1 MSLLPFASLSV
12 MVTMSVPALE
22 TEAPRPLSA
31 EESFEFW
38 LRHSSQFMAWQEKN
52 FIVREPTR
60 EQLTEHSK
68 RLDLMIG
75 LTLHVY
81 SVAAHSMPEKLSI
94 IRGRLWQLE
103 DSRELVHNPM
113 SHEKADAILT
123 QVFPDEP
130 GTPSP
135 A

>member
-1 MSLLPFASLSV
+1 MSA
-12 MVTMSVPALE
+12 PALE
-22 TEAPRPLSA
+22 TESPRPLSA
-31 EESFEFW
+31 EELFEFW
-38 LRHSSQFMAWQEKN
+38 LRHSNEFMAWQQQN
-52 FIVREPTR
+52 LIVRQPTR
-60 EQLTEHSK
+60 EELAEHSK

-103 DSRELVHNPM
+103 DSRELVHSPM
-113 SHEKADAILT
+113 SHEEADNILKH
-123 QVFPDEP
+123 VFPDEP